1 MKKIMMFFCLLFVF
15 AAKILAQNTGY
26 DDCVKNARYAD
37 GVWTTESTKSNY
49 LIRTTDK
56 KILGNIVLKNKLLE
70 IRNIFFKAYPTPKAV
85 VGDCWINEGNSHGY
99 GNSIP
104 KMIDNSPEPF
114 HIGTWF
120 SALKCDK
127 NGMLI
132 KKLGEELPDYSFQIY
147 INTCP
152 HGNRGIS
159 WDVPYLT
166 DSIDKVKYKKFEKI
180 YCIPPHDNFGLEDK
194 RRGTGPKNLN
204 YNLNNTAEKYF
215 VFRYKTDLY
224 GNATTGYV
232 DKYYEKVI
240 MTYNNKLPYMPL
252 TKGELFQ
259 ILELYILQY
268 SKDQNSYMHQKNQDE
283 SNIKSA
289 QKIIAANAGKIEKI
303 KELVSYFKETINE
316 PATVTDYY
324 KNNSFIIDDLD
335 KPQIKNMFI
344 TDAKKGYT
352 YSRPDPT
359 FFKSNKIEDIQ
370 LLSIEWTSKRRNG
383 GDPNKQTAEDK
394 LPLVDYG
401 LTNAMEVFDW
411 DKLASLMMKQ

>member
-1 MKKIMMFFCLLFVF
+1 MKKVIIVFLLAAF
-15 AAKILAQNTGY
+15 AANLSAQNTAY
-26 DDCVKNARYAD
+26 SDCVKNARYAD
-37 GVWTTESTKSNY
+37 GVWTEQSTKSNY

-56 KILGNIVLKNKLLE
+56 KILGNIVLKNKLSE
-70 IRNIFFKAYPTPKAV
+70 IRNIFLKAYPTPKAV
-85 VGDCWINEGNSHGY
+85 VGDCWISECNSHGY

-104 KMIDNSPEPF
+104 KIINNSPEPF
-114 HIGTWF
+114 YFGTWF

-132 KKLGEELPDYSFQIY
+132 KKLGEELPDYNFKIY
-147 INTCP
+147 VNTCP
-152 HGNRGIS
+152 NGNGGTW

-180 YCIPPHDNFGLEDK
+180 YCVPPHDNFGFEDK
-194 RRGTGPKNLN
+194 RRGTVSKNAN

-215 VFRYKTDLY
+215 VFSYRTDLY
-224 GNATTGYV
+224 SNATTGYV
-232 DKYYEKVI
+232 DKFYEKII

-268 SKDQNSYMHQKNQDE
+268 SKDQNRYIHQKNQDE

-289 QKIIAANAGKIEKI
+289 QKIIAENAGKIEKI
-303 KELVSYFKETINE
+303 KELIIFFKETINE

-324 KNNSFIIDDLD
+324 KNYSFIIDDLN
-335 KPQIKNMFI
+335 KPQIKNIFI
-344 TDAKKGYT
+344 TDSKKGYT
-352 YSRPDPT
+352 YSRIDPT

-370 LLSIEWTSKRRNG
+370 LLCVQWTSKRRNG

-401 LTNAMEVFDW
+401 LTNAMELFDW
-411 DKLASLMMKQ
+411 DKLASLLMQ